1 MHVKLVSGEPR
12 WALRDAIAS
21 DGRDHLVLKF
31 TLALLVLYGADGG
44 AVQIVILVLA
54 GGMLVLPGLLMNSH
68 LWWVLLTGVAAHN
81 LQNWYAID
89 NHKYLI
95 MYWTLACTL
104 WIHGGRQREDLR
116 RTAQALVALVFAFA
130 VFWKV
135 YAGQYVDGSF
145 MRWTLVTDPRLEGIT
160 AYLLN
165 TGTPDL
171 GTTREAI
178 RMAGVLGH
186 TDLSVP
192 LETSRS
198 LVRVAFGLSWMGLV
212 VEGIVAVAHFIPGP
226 RAYQLR
232 HASLMVFIL
241 LTYFLLPVRGFAFA
255 LAVLGLAQCRTD
267 DSGRVMTYVVM
278 FGLIQLT
285 MLAWQSFLP
294 GRP

>member
-1 MHVKLVSGEPR
+1 MHVTLVSDEPR
-12 WALRDAIAS
+12 WALRDAIIS

-54 GGMLVLPGLLMNSH
+54 GGMLVLPGLLMHSH
-68 LWWVLLTGVAAHN
+68 LWWVLLAGLAAHN
-81 LQNWYAID
+81 LQRWYAID

-95 MYWTLACTL
+95 MYWTLACAL
-104 WIHGGRQREDLR
+104 WIHGGRQREGMA

-135 YAGQYVDGSF
+135 YAGQYLDGSF
-145 MRWTLVTDPRLEGIT
+145 MRWTLLTEPRLEGLAT
-160 AYLLN
+160 YLLN
-165 TGTPDL
+165 TGTTDL

-186 TDLSVP
+186 TGLSIP
-192 LETSRS
+192 LETSPS
-198 LVRVAFGLSWMGLV
+198 LVRVAFGLSWMVRIVESLV
-212 VEGIVAVAHFIPGP
+212 AIAHFIPGP
-226 RAYQLR
+226 KAYRLR
-232 HASLMVFIL
+232 HACLMAFIL

-267 DSGRVMTYVVM
+267 DTGRVMTYVVL

-294 GRP
+294 GTP